1 MSLPL
6 PSALHR
12 RRIPWF
18 RIAAIGGL
26 LAVSLIALADRIAL
40 SRLTEQTRRN
50 DANAQIGTLSARLI
64 DLERLIAADR
74 RHPKP
79 ASAAELTAMRRSL
92 DAQITHLKEAQ
103 AAFARAGDVQ
113 ALQARV
119 TDIEARQEQDRVAL
133 TTVQATPRHASAI
146 PRPLAPPFRV
156 QGLELRGGEA
166 FLSIAPIA
174 TNSLASIHLLH
185 PGESERGWQLQRL
198 DPHAA
203 LFRVNGTAQR
213 VILP

>member
-6 PSALHR
+6 PSALHG

-18 RIAAIGGL
+18 RIAAIGWL

-40 SRLTEQTRRN
+40 ARLVEQTRRN
-50 DANAQIGTLSARLI
+50 DPNAQIGTLSARVI
-64 DLERLIAADR
+64 DLERLIAAER
-74 RHPKP
+74 RQPKP

-92 DAQITHLKEAQ
+92 DVQIAHLKEAQ
-103 AAFARAGDVQ
+103 AAFAHVGDVQ
-113 ALQARV
+113 ALQARM
-119 TDIEARQEQDRVAL
+119 TDIEARQEQDRVTL
-133 TTVQATPRHASAI
+133 TTVQTTPRRTSAP

-156 QGLELRGGEA
+156 GGIELRGGEP
-166 FLSIAPIA
+166 FLSIAPLA
-174 TNSLASIHLLH
+174 TGSLASVRLLH